1 MTNGSAASATPVDSP
16 RLALLGA
23 VVEKNLLGTLARFQ
37 ASIQDWLDSPLDDER
52 VFEWACHR
60 AAG

>member
-1 MTNGSAASATPVDSP
+1 VTNASAASAPPVDSP

-23 VVEKNLLGTLARFQ
+23 ATEAKLQGALARFQ

-52 VFEWACHR
+52 VFEWTCHR